1 MAEKACE
8 DKPGPSVLVELR
20 KTDSIQPPPSGAF
33 LFPYLCG
40 WLNRDYWSDRPEKK
54 GGTMRNIIVI
64 ISLAIFACGCQP
76 AVLTPEKKQKVELL
90 QAEIAK
96 IENDITTGEKNLI
109 VGTGLIPNLQSA
121 RLEVDRLTVSLLR
134 QQIAAIESGAAITI
148 SVPSGGIDTSAVAVL
163 ESEIKEADITLHK
176 TKAESSLYSGGA
188 FKAMIDVRASLEEFT
203 LSALKQKLLS
213 VKYGLFLPNIT
224 NSTEKKEQANSN
236 QPAKPAIEP
245 VKPQVDQPQIEDPGP
260 FDFRHVRWGMSPAEV
275 KGREKATFVGD
286 KNGTLLYTDSIN
298 GQNISLAFLF
308 VDGKLWRGTYILS
321 EKFTNKNKYVDVYFA
336 WVDSLKKKYGK
347 PKSENTVWSK
357 NLYKND
363 ISNRG
368 MAYAVGD
375 VESQAE
381 WETRDTSIFSK
392 IDGNNYN
399 ISVGVYYSSKS
410 LESSFRNKQKEQEQS
425 KF

>member
-1 MAEKACE
+1 
-8 DKPGPSVLVELR
+8 
-20 KTDSIQPPPSGAF
+20 
-33 LFPYLCG
+33 
-40 WLNRDYWSDRPEKK
+40 
-54 GGTMRNIIVI
+54 MRNIIVI

-76 AVLTPEKKQKVELL
+76 AELTPEKKQKVELL

-96 IENDITTGEKNLI
+96 FENDITTGEKTLI
-109 VGTGLIPNLQSA
+109 VGTGLIQNLQSA

-188 FKAMIDVRASLEEFT
+188 LKAMIDVRASLEEFT

-213 VKYGLFLPNIT
+213 VKYGLFLPTIT
-224 NSTEKKEQANSN
+224 NSTEKKGQANSS

-286 KNGTLLYTDSIN
+286 KNGTL
-298 GQNISLAFLF
+298 
-308 VDGKLWRGTYILS
+308 
-321 EKFTNKNKYVDVYFA
+321 
-336 WVDSLKKKYGK
+336 
-347 PKSENTVWSK
+347 
-357 NLYKND
+357 
-363 ISNRG
+363 
-368 MAYAVGD
+368 
-375 VESQAE
+375 
-381 WETRDTSIFSK
+381 
-392 IDGNNYN
+392 
-399 ISVGVYYSSKS
+399 
-410 LESSFRNKQKEQEQS
+410 
-425 KF
+425 